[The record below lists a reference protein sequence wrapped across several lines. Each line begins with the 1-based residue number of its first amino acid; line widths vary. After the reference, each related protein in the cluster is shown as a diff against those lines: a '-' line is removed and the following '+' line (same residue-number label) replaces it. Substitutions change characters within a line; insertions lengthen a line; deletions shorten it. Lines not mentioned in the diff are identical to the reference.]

1 MKLRKLIVPFLAAVS
16 AAAMLGAC
24 GGSGGSAETAAAT
37 TAAASTAAETAKET
51 EKATEAETKAEIE
64 VETKAEETEAAE
76 VTKAAPAASGDVG
89 KWTIYE
95 YEANGNKV
103 SHDMLVTAGMGDT
116 YLELYEDGTGKF
128 NLFQSLLDIT
138 WKPGE
143 ITVYGTSKYT
153 YEIDGDTLN
162 MDMQGVY
169 YTMVRDGS
177 AGSGASSGSSTG
189 AKDASVE
196 PYINDGTI
204 EGVYRLWNMMGMSL
218 SEWAEIMGCSLEQA
232 ADSMRVEIVDEKTA
246 RVSFDTEEE
255 MQEVGLSMDGDQITL
270 SVEDETL
277 GGTLKDGIL
286 TLDIEGEQVI
296 LARLTDAA
304 FAGGGASAALADKG
318 EAAVWNGQ
326 YTKFVGD
333 DDSARNTDDKFT
345 LELYEDGTGVHHRDD
360 LDINVTWELDGDKF
374 TMKETF
380 MGMNIDYTGTM
391 KGDELS
397 IFNGDPEDDFT
408 CEYVYL
414 KEGGSSSA
422 SSGSAS
428 SGSSASSRSSAP
440 AGVPGGDGLMSEEE
454 VQKGYVWMN
463 KVAKDIFHTTYEEL
477 AEHFGVEGKF
487 DKEEYSEHMKV
498 NKRYYFWISKEDKNH
513 FIYVNFEEDDPDGAP
528 GVYTVS
534 GFNSSGFSASEA
546 EAKYLDEVKAEAT
559 EADKAAAANMAM
571 KDFSVDIHPFAH
583 DEVTL
588 SVSAQIPESG
598 WAYDEKKD
606 HLVENEDVN
615 TFGAGFIQFKLDQ
628 DVEKFDFYK
637 DKFEN
642 YQEIEDRDFDGVT
655 FKGRTY
661 KNIGYEWTEYIA
673 QIDDE
678 RALSIGIVRVDISE
692 GTVGDKILNSIK
704 LK

>member
-1 MKLRKLIVPFLAAVS
+1 
-16 AAAMLGAC
+16 
-24 GGSGGSAETAAAT
+24 
-37 TAAASTAAETAKET
+37 
-51 EKATEAETKAEIE
+51 
-64 VETKAEETEAAE
+64 
-76 VTKAAPAASGDVG
+76 
-89 KWTIYE
+89 
-95 YEANGNKV
+95 
-103 SHDMLVTAGMGDT
+103 
-116 YLELYEDGTGKF
+116 
-128 NLFQSLLDIT
+128 
-138 WKPGE
+138 
-143 ITVYGTSKYT
+143 
-153 YEIDGDTLN
+153 
-162 MDMQGVY
+162 
-169 YTMVRDGS
+169 
-177 AGSGASSGSSTG
+177 
-189 AKDASVE
+189 
-196 PYINDGTI
+196 
-204 EGVYRLWNMMGMSL
+204 MGM
-218 SEWAEIMGCSLEQA
+218 
-232 ADSMRVEIVDEKTA
+232 K
-246 RVSFDTEEE
+246 
-255 MQEVGLSMDGDQITL
+255 
-270 SVEDETL
+270 
-277 GGTLKDGIL
+277 
-286 TLDIEGEQVI
+286 
-296 LARLTDAA
+296 
-304 FAGGGASAALADKG
+304 
-318 EAAVWNGQ
+318 
-326 YTKFVGD
+326 
-333 DDSARNTDDKFT
+333 
-345 LELYEDGTGVHHRDD
+345 
-360 LDINVTWELDGDKF
+360 
-374 TMKETF
+374 
-380 MGMNIDYTGTM
+380 IDYTGTM

-414 KEGGSSSA
+414 KEGGSASA

-428 SGSSASSRSSAP
+428 SDSSASSGSSAP